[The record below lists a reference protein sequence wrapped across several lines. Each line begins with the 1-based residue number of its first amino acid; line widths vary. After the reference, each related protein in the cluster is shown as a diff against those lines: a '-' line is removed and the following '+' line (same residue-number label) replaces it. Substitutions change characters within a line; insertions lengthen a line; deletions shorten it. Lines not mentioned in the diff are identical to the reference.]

1 SSSTASRAVRT
12 AGCSSGSRSTT
23 APISKNRPSWRRPPP
38 SRTRPGCMCSLA
50 SCRAA
55 SRSFR
60 SDLPRRRGGA
70 PLTETATA
78 IPPLCALS
86 PPPPDLCDHPEDNMD
101 LLLPPGT
108 ELPDW
113 ADSINYGKAR
123 VIDGLPNHE
132 YHSIAARSLVSKG
145 ALDRFSRSPAHYLHY
160 LTNLDP
166 EPEKSDALIL
176 GAAFHCLLLEPEV
189 FEREYVLLPDFGDM
203 RSSTKR
209 AIRDKWIA
217 ERPGVTPLRAGM
229 WRQIHDMRESVLRHK
244 KLRRIL
250 ENGRPELTCIAMCPH
265 TGLPRKCRFDWVSE
279 IDGLGLDLKSAIDGC
294 PDKWRREAANR
305 RYHVQDTY
313 YTETAQLAGIDM
325 DIMGF
330 GVVEKE
336 PPYVCGLYT

>member
-1 SSSTASRAVRT
+1 
-12 AGCSSGSRSTT
+12 
-23 APISKNRPSWRRPPP
+23 
-38 SRTRPGCMCSLA
+38 
-50 SCRAA
+50 
-55 SRSFR
+55 
-60 SDLPRRRGGA
+60 
-70 PLTETATA
+70 
-78 IPPLCALS
+78 
-86 PPPPDLCDHPEDNMD
+86 MD

-108 ELPDW
+108 ELPEW

-325 DIMGF
+325 EIMGF

-336 PPYVCGLYT
+336 PPYVCGLYTIPVDARLAGEMAYMRELAQLAECCESGEFPGYGGGDALELEFPRYAIQDVETVP